1 MKKIFMAIVGIAF
14 FSGAFAQ
21 KNKFSDSKFHFS
33 AGAEL
38 GIATGPFSDAH
49 SVGFGVSGQA
59 EYTIATNTNITATV
73 GVIGYPGRKIS
84 KNGYPDGYRYSNS
97 TIVPIKAGIKYFLSG
112 GFYTAAQLGVG
123 IFDNYV
129 DVNSTSPL
137 YPYGTYYGSET
148 AVAFTPM
155 LGYEFRSN
163 SGKAFDASFKY
174 DLYARQGGAFGSVGF
189 RFAYKFK

>member
-1 MKKIFMAIVGIAF
+1 MKKILMAVIGTAVLT
-14 FSGAFAQ
+14 GAFAQ
-21 KNKFSDSKFHFS
+21 KKKFNDSKFHFS

-59 EYTIATNTNITATV
+59 EYTIADKTNVTATV
-73 GVIGYPGRKIS
+73 GVIGYPGRKVA
-84 KNGYPDGYRYSNS
+84 NNNGYRYSNT
-97 TIVPIKAGIKYFLSG
+97 TIVPIKAGIKYFLTG

-129 DVNSTSPL
+129 DVKTTTPG

-148 AVAFTPM
+148 AIAFTPM
-155 LGYEFRSN
+155 LGYEFQSN

-174 DLYARQGGAFGSVGF
+174 DLYARQGGAFGSVGL
-189 RFAYKFK
+189 RLAYKFK